1 MNATCQECKS
11 GRLESAT
18 LNASLTPDKTN
29 ALLKNFTGAAADVRV
44 RVCLDCG
51 KLDELRADASHL
63 RKMLGEG

>member
-18 LNASLTPDKTN
+18 LSASLTPDKTN
-29 ALLKNFTGAAADVRV
+29 ALLKNFTAADVRV

-51 KLDELRADASHL
+51 KVDELRADANHL